1 MDQATEPAQTTV
13 MATKVAS
20 PVMRVRIGPIG
31 DLLAPGRSMVGTTGR
46 RGIAFFAGMASQQ
59 RTPGLGRAADI
70 SPTSHVGKLAG
81 RAEARGHLTVD
92 ERRTRDANRFRVS
105 TDNSAKRSESGRWS

>member
-1 MDQATEPAQTTV
+1 VIFWRPDARWLVRLDDAVLHSLPVWLASSEPLDWDA
-13 MATKVAS
+13 
-20 PVMRVRIGPIG
+20 RH
-31 DLLAPGRSMVGTTGR
+31 
-46 RGIAFFAGMASQQ
+46 
-59 RTPGLGRAADI
+59 DI
-70 SPTSHVGKLAG
+70 SPTSHVGKLAT